1 MLIWHAV
8 ESKAKFGFVKAQM
21 VRQIEYNSISIKNKF
36 MKRCFLFL
44 SVLFC
49 LGTHAQTNDVENGL
63 IIIAQYEQY
72 YKANA
77 MDAMSFKN
85 SLDRAKSKVESNSF
99 TADEQELL
107 KSAYDA
113 YMIANTVEGK
123 LYNGVMESTIQGDI
137 PGWEGTGSRFYDA
150 NNEGHFWGSSDN
162 ALDGFSGNIAE
173 EWIHA
178 DILTKEL
185 QRLPNANIYQT
196 IKGLPAGEYVVSAWC
211 LACWQLDDSKT
222 IEGVS
227 LYANSESV
235 SVSTKDHNPQH
246 YSLHVTISEGED
258 LTVGFKN
265 EGSLANWIAIDNV
278 TLYCFDKTII
288 ANLVDRTNI
297 GVCGDNATW
306 TFDETT
312 GTLTISGNGD
322 MYDYWSD
329 LAPWGVF
336 HNYLK
341 KVVVGEGITRLGA
354 RAFHLF
360 HYPLLTEVI
369 LPESLLHIGSYAFC
383 NNCPNLQQIN
393 YPSNLKAIE
402 DYAFHG
408 CGRISTPIFPEG
420 LESIGDRTYDNM
432 HFGDVVLP
440 NSLLFVHGN
449 AFKGTVMNSL
459 SFAGVQSNLVLRDGT
474 IYNKEGSILYTCLNK
489 ESANFIVPD
498 GVEKINDFA
507 FEECSS
513 FTSIELPSSLS
524 MIGAHAFYNCTSLTT
539 FIAHGST
546 PAELTYDGAYG
557 YSTFQDFDLN
567 KSTLI
572 VPRGSKSIYE
582 STEGWNQF
590 GRIIEQGY
598 ELPSEL
604 MEYYSANA
612 YGAESFLD
620 AINAANG
627 KIDNGTFTDE
637 SKNILM
643 TAFQN
648 YLAANEV
655 KGIVINPTMEGVS
668 DNDNLLLGWE
678 GTGVRSSNTD
688 NPGRFWSWTEEF
700 NPGISGTFA
709 EQWINDE
716 EICDADMYQTISG
729 LPAGTYVLSAYC
741 IACRK
746 DDDTLPVHGVTLYA
760 NDQSTVVS
768 TRNNSPIQYRV
779 VVTIEGD
786 ENLTIGYKVS
796 NTNAH
801 WAAID
806 NVQLYCLDK
815 TAASE
820 ITPKEP
826 SGKCGENVTW
836 SFEQSA
842 STLTFSGTGD
852 MYDYYWDN
860 LTPWGIYHDQI
871 KRVVVEEGVT
881 NVGAYAFRLFNYPNL
896 TELELASTVKKIKT
910 HAFRD
915 VLGLRNYVFNE
926 GLETIDNYAFGSDNF
941 NMGDVVLPSTLIYMD
956 GNAFRGTTFNS
967 LTVAGENA
975 NMKADDL
982 ILFSADG
989 KDLIACYRENM
1000 TSYIVP
1006 DGVKHLIWNAF
1017 YKNSTLTSV
1026 VLPNTVEDINGS
1038 AFAHCSNLKEI
1049 TLSSALKY
1057 MDVWVFENDPLEKVI
1072 CPAIVPPTIVTGE
1085 DATFKGVDLNKCTLI
1100 VPVGSKA
1107 SYEAADGWKD
1117 FGTIVEDANISPE
1130 PEENEPTDI
1139 SSYDYVLYFS
1149 ETEVQSG
1156 TTSTLSLNLKN
1167 AAEDITAIQC
1177 DIYLPEGVEWA
1188 STIDNRG
1195 NKVLTQPTFN
1205 TETERTD
1212 ETYHTITPVTQM
1224 SNGAYRV
1231 MCYSMQKEVFLDND
1245 GVVLDIPVT
1254 ISENMED
1261 GDYSVVIKDIYLTD
1275 TKTNQHIVDEV
1286 ISKLTVFSY
1295 TSGDVNADGLI
1306 NITDI
1311 VSVISYILEDA
1322 PESFIFKAADVNED
1336 GIINITDIV
1345 GIIDIILTDDAPTN
1359 ATLRRRV
1366 AALANALPS
1375 LTTLEIVPFGIEQGT
1390 TSATVTLDM
1399 LNPDDEFTA
1408 FECSIK
1414 LPEGIGWAYTTDR
1427 RGNIIYTQPTFNKA
1441 AERTDAN
1448 YHTLTPVTAMSD
1460 GTYKVICYS
1469 MQKAEFLDAE
1479 GAILDLPLIFA
1490 EDLAEGIYEIEV
1502 KDIVLTRPNVTDVKP
1517 SDYKATV
1524 VVGKPAV
1531 KSATIYGDITA
1542 DAIAMLNARLGANE
1556 SLGSLD
1562 LSSAIAVDGTSAI
1575 TTANP
1580 NAVIYVAEEMSVK
1593 NESNVVEGDV
1603 CANLVLT
1610 DGKPFGPAKTFT
1622 AKKAE
1627 YSRTLSADTYGT
1639 IVLPFTPNAETLK
1652 GYTFYELT
1660 GVETNALTFDEV
1672 SNPVAGKPYIVTS
1685 DGTATKMSAE
1695 AESTVVI
1702 EPAAAEADGWTMTG
1716 TYESVVFT
1724 DADELASLY
1733 CISGNQFKQAT
1744 SKLTMNPFRA
1754 YFVGD
1759 GSVNSITLRGDDGT
1773 TNILNLEGEQA
1784 VGQLYDVLG
1793 RQVEHAEQGIYIQ
1806 NGKKVLV
1813 K

>member
-1 MLIWHAV
+1 MVEMV
-8 ESKAKFGFVKAQM
+8 ES
-21 VRQIEYNSISIKNKF
+21 
-36 MKRCFLFL
+36 
-44 SVLFC
+44 
-49 LGTHAQTNDVENGL
+49 
-63 IIIAQYEQY
+63 Y
-72 YKANA
+72 YQANA
-77 MDAMSFKN
+77 NGAGTFRSAIDAA
-85 SLDRAKSKVESNSF
+85 LAKVASGSF
-99 TADEQELL
+99 TEEDQTTLQL
-107 KSAYDA
+107 
-113 YMIANTVEGK
+113 
-123 LYNGVMESTIQGDI
+123 
-137 PGWEGTGSRFYDA
+137 
-150 NNEGHFWGSSDN
+150 
-162 ALDGFSGNIAE
+162 ALDA
-173 EWIHA
+173 
-178 DILTKEL
+178 
-185 QRLPNANIYQT
+185 
-196 IKGLPAGEYVVSAWC
+196 
-211 LACWQLDDSKT
+211 
-222 IEGVS
+222 
-227 LYANSESV
+227 
-235 SVSTKDHNPQH
+235 
-246 YSLHVTISEGED
+246 
-258 LTVGFKN
+258 
-265 EGSLANWIAIDNV
+265 
-278 TLYCFDKTII
+278 
-288 ANLVDRTNI
+288 
-297 GVCGDNATW
+297 
-306 TFDETT
+306 
-312 GTLTISGNGD
+312 
-322 MYDYWSD
+322 
-329 LAPWGVF
+329 
-336 HNYLK
+336 
-341 KVVVGEGITRLGA
+341 
-354 RAFHLF
+354 
-360 HYPLLTEVI
+360 
-369 LPESLLHIGSYAFC
+369 
-383 NNCPNLQQIN
+383 
-393 YPSNLKAIE
+393 
-402 DYAFHG
+402 
-408 CGRISTPIFPEG
+408 
-420 LESIGDRTYDNM
+420 
-432 HFGDVVLP
+432 
-440 NSLLFVHGN
+440 
-449 AFKGTVMNSL
+449 
-459 SFAGVQSNLVLRDGT
+459 
-474 IYNKEGSILYTCLNK
+474 
-489 ESANFIVPD
+489 
-498 GVEKINDFA
+498 
-507 FEECSS
+507 
-513 FTSIELPSSLS
+513 
-524 MIGAHAFYNCTSLTT
+524 
-539 FIAHGST
+539 
-546 PAELTYDGAYG
+546 
-557 YSTFQDFDLN
+557 
-567 KSTLI
+567 
-572 VPRGSKSIYE
+572 
-582 STEGWNQF
+582 
-590 GRIIEQGY
+590 
-598 ELPSEL
+598 
-604 MEYYSANA
+604 
-612 YGAESFLD
+612 
-620 AINAANG
+620 
-627 KIDNGTFTDE
+627 
-637 SKNILM
+637 
-643 TAFQN
+643 

-655 KGIVINPTMEGVS
+655 KSIVVNPTMEGLRDS
-668 DNDNLLLGWE
+668 DGIVLGWE
-678 GTGVRSSNTD
+678 GTGKRAETTEET
-688 NPGRFWSWTEEF
+688 GRFWSHPGNYT
-700 NPGISGTFA
+700 PGIGGTFA
-709 EQWINDE
+709 EQWLKDAAKIN
-716 EICDADMYQTISG
+716 DADMYQTISG

-746 DDDTLPVHGVTLYA
+746 DDDTLPIHGVTFYA
-760 NDQSTVVS
+760 NDQSVAVS
-768 TRNNSPIQYRV
+768 TRNNSPVQYRV
-779 VVTIEGD
+779 IVTIEEGED
-786 ENLTIGYKVS
+786 LTIGYKVS

-801 WAAID
+801 WAVID

-826 SGKCGENVTW
+826 SEKCGENVTW
-836 SFEQSA
+836 LFEQSTG
-842 STLTFSGTGD
+842 TLTFSGTGD
-852 MYDYYWDN
+852 MYDYGWDN

-871 KRVVVEEGVT
+871 KKVVVEEGVT
-881 NVGAYAFRLFNYPNL
+881 NVGTYAFRLYNYPNL
-896 TELELASTVKKIKT
+896 IELELASTVKWIKT

-926 GLETIDNYAFGSDNF
+926 GLETIENYAFGCDNF

-1038 AFAHCSNLKEI
+1038 AFYYCSNLKEI

-1072 CPAIVPPTIVTGE
+1072 CPAIVPPTIETGE

-1107 SYEAADGWKD
+1107 SYEAAEGWKD

-1139 SSYDYVLYFS
+1139 SDYDYVLYFS

-1167 AAEDITAIQC
+1167 VAEDITAIQC

-1188 STIDNRG
+1188 STIDKRG

-1245 GVVLDIPVT
+1245 GAVLDIPVT
-1254 ISENMED
+1254 ISEEMED

-1345 GIIDIILTDDAPTN
+1345 GIIDIILTDDAPAN

-1441 AERTDAN
+1441 ADRTDAN
-1448 YHTLTPVTAMSD
+1448 YHTLSPVTKMSD
-1460 GTYKVICYS
+1460 GTYKVMCYS
-1469 MQKAEFLDAE
+1469 MQKIEFLDAA

-1502 KDIVLTRPNVTDVKP
+1502 KDIVLTRKDVTDVKP

-1531 KSATIYGDITA
+1531 KSATIYGDVTA

-1622 AKKAE
+1622 VKAGE

-1639 IVLPFTPNAETLK
+1639 IVLPFTPDAEALK

-1660 GVETNALTFDEV
+1660 DVETNALTFDEV
-1672 SNPVAGKPYIVTS
+1672 SSPVAGKPYVVTS

-1695 AESTVVI
+1695 AESAVVI
-1702 EPAAAEADGWTMTG
+1702 EPAATEADGWTMTG

-1773 TNILNLEGEQA
+1773 TNIISLNSQSSILNSP
-1784 VGQLYDVLG
+1784 LYDLQG
-1793 RQVEHAEQGIYIQ
+1793 RRVEHAEQGIYIQ